1 MGSPKGVD
9 QPIDG
14 HGVVRIGQ
22 EQGEDGP
29 LPRSSEL
36 DRLSILD
43 DLERSQDP
51 KFHVVSGDDASTA
64 PASQLPLSTASA
76 SSSKLVERKKQ
87 RKAAAISRREWH
99 AARRSRI
106 VVCRVEAVSTH
117 TEVEIGAEFLGYRI
131 DGVIGRGGMG
141 VVYRAYDLRLK
152 RTVALKLVAPELA
165 LDERFR
171 ARFARETELAMSL
184 EHPNV
189 VPIYDAGEVDG
200 RLYLAMRYVEGADLR
215 TLLRADAALEPG
227 RAVAISGQVAAAL
240 DAAHARGLVHRDV
253 KPSNVLLDEGEHIYL
268 ADFGLTRRLEEEG
281 AQPGEG
287 RSVGTPSY
295 LAPEQIEGGPVD
307 GQADVYSLGCLLY
320 ECLTGEV
327 PFSGDSRLAVA
338 WAHLEE
344 EPPSASERNPDLPRT
359 IDAVLRKAMAKS
371 PEERYPTCATLA
383 AAAADALGLRRRRRL
398 AALVALVVLIVV
410 IAVVTAVAALFLSG
424 GGAPLVTDESL
435 VEIDGAT
442 DKIVEVFPVGRDP
455 REVERVGNYVFVA
468 SESDGSLTRVDRRT
482 GAVITSGQ
490 YDATDGLAGEGEGRL
505 WVSSPRRG
513 EVTAVDAELPATDV
527 EEQVQAPHIPL
538 TGHGDVGPASLA
550 VGGGSLWIAAGS
562 WVERWRL
569 HPLQLEQRYR
579 CDRAARLCGSGMLP
593 GDHAIAVAFGYGAA
607 WVVLG
612 APANALLRI
621 DARSGRAT
629 RVPIGSF
636 PRGVAIGFGS
646 VWVTM
651 AFDNEVWRIDPATGR
666 ARKIAVGEIPWDVAV
681 GPDSVWVTNNCH
693 GTVSRIDPRTNTV
706 VKTIEIGYHPR
717 WLTVGGG
724 SVWVGV
730 GGQAE
735 EEEERCP

>member
-1 MGSPKGVD
+1 
-9 QPIDG
+9 
-14 HGVVRIGQ
+14 
-22 EQGEDGP
+22 
-29 LPRSSEL
+29 
-36 DRLSILD
+36 
-43 DLERSQDP
+43 
-51 KFHVVSGDDASTA
+51 
-64 PASQLPLSTASA
+64 
-76 SSSKLVERKKQ
+76 VERKKQ
-87 RKAAAISRREWH
+87 RKAAADSCRQWH
-99 AARRSRI
+99 ADRRSRI
-106 VVCRVEAVSTH
+106 VVRSRVEAVSTH

-215 TLLRADAALEPG
+215 TLLRAEAALEPG
-227 RAVAISGQVAAAL
+227 HAVAISGQVAAAL

-253 KPSNVLLDEGEHIYL
+253 KPSNVLLDEGEHVYL
-268 ADFGLTRRLEEEG
+268 ADFGLTRRLEEKG

-307 GQADVYSLGCLLY
+307 SRTDVYSLGCLLY

-359 IDAVLRKAMAKS
+359 IDAVLRRAMAKS
-371 PEERYPTCATLA
+371 PEERYPTCGALA
-383 AAAADALGLRRRRRL
+383 AAAAEALGLRRRGRL
-398 AALVALVVLIVV
+398 AAIVALVAFIVV
-410 IAVVTAVAALFLSG
+410 IALVTAGAVLLSRDD
-424 GGAPLVTDESL
+424 GAPSVTPESL
-435 VEIDGAT
+435 VEIDSET
-442 DKIVEVFPVGRDP
+442 DEIADVFPVGRGS
-455 REVERVGNYVFVA
+455 REIETVGDYVFVA
-468 SESDGSLTRVDRRT
+468 SENDGTLTRVDRRT
-482 GAVITSGQ
+482 GAVVNSGR
-490 YDATDGLAGEGEGRL
+490 YDATDGLAGEGDKRL
-505 WVSSPRRG
+505 WVSSSARHGVTVVDPR
-513 EVTAVDAELPATDV
+513 LPASDV
-527 EEQVQAPHIPL
+527 EQRAEAPWIPL
-538 TGHGDVGPASLA
+538 GNDVSATSLA
-550 VGGGSLWIAAGS
+550 VGGGSLWIAAGGE
-562 WVERWRL
+562 VERWRL
-569 HPLQLEQRYR
+569 HPLQFEQRYR
-579 CDRAARLCGSGMLP
+579 CNRAAPLCGSGMLP
-593 GDHAIAVAFGYGAA
+593 SDHAIAVAFGYGAA

-612 APANALLRI
+612 APANAVLRI

-629 RVPIGSF
+629 RIPVGSF

-651 AFDNEVWRIDPATGR
+651 AFDNEVWRIDPATGP

-693 GTVSRIDPRTNTV
+693 GTVSRIDPRTNAV

-730 GGQAE
+730 GGEAE